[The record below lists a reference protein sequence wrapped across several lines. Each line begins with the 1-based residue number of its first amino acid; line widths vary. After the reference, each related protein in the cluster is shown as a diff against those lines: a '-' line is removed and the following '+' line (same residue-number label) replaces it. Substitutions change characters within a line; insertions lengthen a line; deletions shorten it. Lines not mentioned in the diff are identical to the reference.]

1 MISKIFKTT
10 SIIQRTSWRN
20 SSGLRCFSSTEAAKD
35 AGKVNPENLTTAD
48 KNEKDAKYEEMAF
61 KFEREWKK
69 IYDERNQQQLSAL
82 NEELTEHQKKR
93 IDLLAQ
99 AFLDC
104 NVFELRYL
112 SSIIRDKIWRTT
124 GVNPLKLNLDWP
136 SLKQLEN
143 GTWPPANPNFFQQQE
158 AIAKL
163 WPAGQAGFAALF
175 GGAIGGSG
183 GAPGAQPQAQAA
195 APEAAPKEA
204 PKEEKKVEKL
214 NFDIEL
220 VVIDQAKKISIIKEV
235 RQITGLGLKEAK
247 DLVEKAPAIVK
258 KGAKKEDAEKIR
270 DLLVA
275 AGCQINLL

>member
-20 SSGLRCFSSTEAAKD
+20 SSALRCFSSTEATKEAP
-35 AGKVNPENLTTAD
+35 KVNPENLTTAD
-48 KNEKDAKYEEMAF
+48 KNERDAKYEEMAF

-69 IYDERNQQQLSAL
+69 IYDERNQQQLAAL
-82 NEELTEHQKKR
+82 NEELTEFQKKR

-99 AFLDC
+99 AFLEC

-112 SSIIRDKIWRTT
+112 SSIIRDKIWKTT

-136 SLKQLEN
+136 TLKQLEN
-143 GTWPPANPNFFQQQE
+143 GSWPPANPNFFQQQE
-158 AIAKL
+158 AIARL
-163 WPAGQAGFAALF
+163 WPAGQTGFAQLF
-175 GGAIGGSG
+175 GSVVGGG
-183 GAPGAQPQAQAA
+183 GAPAGGAQSQVQAA
-195 APEAAPKEA
+195 EPVKEA

-220 VVIDQAKKISIIKEV
+220 TAYDAAKKISIIKEV

-247 DLVEKAPAIVK
+247 DLVEKAPAVLK

-270 DLLVA
+270 DLLIA
-275 AGCQINLL
+275 AGCTINLL